1 MSAVPVSVAL
11 VAGGLAVVNPCG
23 FPLLPAFLGFYL
35 GADEEQ
41 LPHAPTR
48 ILQGLLVGG
57 LVALGFVGLFALVGL
72 PVSFGVTLVARAVP
86 WAGLVTGALLALAGS
101 VALAGRRLD
110 LPLHVPVP
118 VRRERRVGAMLL
130 FGVGY
135 GAASLGCTLPL
146 FLTLIAASGGPD
158 KLTVFGAYAIGTAV
172 VLMAL
177 AVLVALAR
185 EGIASM
191 VRPLL
196 PYMSR
201 LAGALL
207 VIAGGYLVYFWARLR
222 FGDTA
227 TVADDPIVSF
237 AIRFSGRVRSL
248 ADGRGST
255 LVAAAGAIVAAA
267 LLSALL
273 RWRRRARPSGL
284 VSE

>member
-1 MSAVPVSVAL
+1 MAL

-35 GADEEQ
+35 GADEER
-41 LPHAPTR
+41 LPDAPTR
-48 ILQGLLVGG
+48 ALQGLVVGG
-57 LVALGFVGLFALVGL
+57 LVAFGFVGLFAVVGL
-72 PVSFGVTLVARAVP
+72 PVSFGIALVARAVP
-86 WAGLVTGALLALAGS
+86 WAGLATGALLALVGLIGLS
-101 VALAGRRLD
+101 GRRVAL
-110 LPLHVPVP
+110 PVAFAIR
-118 VRRERRVGAMLL
+118 VRRERRLGAMLL

-146 FLTLIAASGGPD
+146 FLTLIAASSGPD
-158 KLTVFGAYAIGTAV
+158 KLTVFAAYAIGTTM

-185 EGIASM
+185 EGVARS

-201 LAGALL
+201 ISGGLL

-237 AIRFSGRVRSL
+237 AIRFSGHIRAF
-248 ADGRGST
+248 ADGQGAT
-255 LVAAAGAIVAAA
+255 LVVAAGAVVLAA
-267 LLSALL
+267 LLSALV
-273 RWRRRARPSGL
+273 RWRRQVQTNRL